1 MLPFPVHYEPFAGSH
16 VLAQTQLLF
25 FSALAFAW
33 LNLSGLYPP
42 ELPSVNIDVDWIY
55 RRAGP
60 AVIRAVV
67 DALARLREGG
77 IALSIRMFD
86 RFMVVVCHYH
96 GPEGVLARTWP
107 IGGSA
112 IWVLVLL
119 AGFLIIY
126 YV

>member
-1 MLPFPVHYEPFAGSH
+1 MLPFPVDYAPFEGSH

-55 RRAGP
+55 RRACP
-60 AVIRAVV
+60 AVIRVAV
-67 DALARLREGG
+67 DALGRVRQNG
-77 IALSIRMFD
+77 IALSIRLFD
-86 RFMVVVCHYH
+86 RFMIVVCHYN

-107 IGGSA
+107 IGGAA
-112 IWVLVLL
+112 IWVLLLL